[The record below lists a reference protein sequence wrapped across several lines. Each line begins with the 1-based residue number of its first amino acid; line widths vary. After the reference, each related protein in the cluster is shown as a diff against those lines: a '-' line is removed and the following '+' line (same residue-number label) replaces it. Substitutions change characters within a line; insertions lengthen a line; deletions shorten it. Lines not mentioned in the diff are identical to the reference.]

1 MKKVRVGIV
10 GVGKIVTDWAHIPQ
24 YKQVPECEITAICD
38 IDSEKLN
45 KVGDELGVKK
55 ERRFLNYRDLIECE
69 DVDVVDIATWNSVHC
84 EIAEAAVSAGKI
96 FSIEKPVGMNYKEVK
111 RLEKAA
117 KEKGVET
124 FVCLSWRYRQ
134 YPRYLKYLL
143 DSGKIGKIYH
153 IYVRCIKDSG
163 LWEGRKREWRFD
175 SSRAGSGVLCDLG
188 SHMIDMVH
196 FWGEEFKDVYANS
209 GIFIKERPSEETGE
223 MVKVDTDDW
232 CNITAKLESEASC
245 TIQLSRCA
253 TTVPDLICFEIYG
266 EKGKLVYSYLDGEQ
280 SIEFADAKTKK
291 TENIIPPADFDAIQ
305 SESFINLANGIEDEY
320 TAKLS
325 HGLQCQAVIDA
336 ALISTKENRV
346 VTVKEIKE
354 NI

>member
-10 GVGKIVTDWAHIPQ
+10 GVGKIVVEWAHLDQ
-24 YKQVPECEITAICD
+24 YKKIPECEITAICD
-38 IDSEKLN
+38 IDEKKLES
-45 KVGDELGVKK
+45 VGNMLGIPMN
-55 ERRFLNYRDLIECE
+55 RRFKDYNDLIACN

-84 EIAEAAVSAGKI
+84 EIAEAAARARKL
-96 FSIEKPVGMNYKEVK
+96 FSIEKPVGLNYAEVK
-111 RLEKAA
+111 KVQRVAMENN
-117 KEKGVET
+117 VDT

-143 DSGKIGKIYH
+143 DNGKLGKIYH

-196 FWGEEFKDVYANS
+196 FWGEKFKEVYADS

-223 MVKVDTDDW
+223 LVPVDTDDW

-253 TTVPDLICFEIYG
+253 TTIPDLTHFEIYG
-266 EKGKLVYSYLDGEQ
+266 EKGKLVYSYATGIQ
-280 SIEFADAKTKK
+280 SLEFVDAKTKK
-291 TENIIPPADFDAIQ
+291 SELITPPAEFDAIQ
-305 SESFINLANGIEDEY
+305 CKSFINLANGIEDEY
-320 TAKLS
+320 TAKIS

-346 VTVKEIKE
+346 VTISEITGE
-354 NI
+354 